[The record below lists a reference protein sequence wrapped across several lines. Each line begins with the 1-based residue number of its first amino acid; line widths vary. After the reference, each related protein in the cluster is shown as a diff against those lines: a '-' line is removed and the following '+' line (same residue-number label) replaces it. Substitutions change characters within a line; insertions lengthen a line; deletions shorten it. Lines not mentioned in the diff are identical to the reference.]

1 MNKTTHPTGKTPE
14 PLAAR
19 LSAQDRLSFWLTN
32 RIPRTLLTRAMGR
45 LSKIR
50 QPWFAKPALAIW
62 QRCTDL
68 RLFEAERSDFESI
81 HDCFVRRL
89 KPGLRPY
96 DPSPELMG
104 SPCDAIV
111 GAHGIVERGELL
123 QAKGMVYRL
132 EDLMQSNTDAA
143 SCEGFSYL
151 TLRLTASMYHHF
163 HAPHDVR
170 AKRLRYIHGDV
181 WNVNPPTLKQIPAL
195 FAKNERAVV
204 QLELLPTQQTM
215 WLIPVAAVLVAS
227 MRFTF
232 SDLHLHLGYRG
243 PTQTDLDADL
253 AKGDE
258 MGWFEHGSTII
269 CIVPP
274 GWAYVGPKTGET
286 IRAGQ
291 TLWHQTA

>member
-1 MNKTTHPTGKTPE
+1 MNKTTHPAGNSPQ

-19 LSAQDRLSFWLTN
+19 LSAQERLSFWLTN
-32 RIPRTLLTRAMGR
+32 RIPRTLFTRAMGR
-45 LSKIR
+45 LSKVR
-50 QPWFAKPALAIW
+50 QPWFTKPALAIW

-68 RLFEAERSDFESI
+68 RLFEAEKSDFASI

-96 DPSPELMG
+96 DPSPERMG

-163 HAPHDVR
+163 HAPHDMRV
-170 AKRLRYIHGDV
+170 KRLRYIHGDV
-181 WNVNPPTLKQIPAL
+181 WNVNPPTLTQIPAL

-204 QLELLPTQQTM
+204 QLKLLPTQQTM

-243 PTQTDLDADL
+243 PTQTDLDANL

-269 CIVPP
+269 CIVPS